1 MISIVSG
8 LPGSGKNVYVTYLA
22 RKHFRRENNIIA
34 RIIRSI
40 NHEPTIVNNIYTSYP
55 VLLNKKKK
63 IYSNL
68 VTLTDLDGRYR
79 FLKHSLIIIDEVQ
92 SIFDSDEHK
101 EFPKNIATFNQ
112 FHRHFDIDDIIYIS
126 QHPSRIV
133 KKLRNVS
140 CVFMKIRKFF
150 VIPILKVGIMYYTN
164 YYEFDDYGKWHHPTK
179 EQKTYDVDNHFRVF
193 SARKVFSS
201 YNSKYLSVLNKDK
214 PLYSKGS
221 YTDLNLSPIEIKEIY
236 GDMFEVDKSTIKR
249 KK

>member
-8 LPGSGKNVYVTYLA
+8 LPGSGKNVYVTYLS
-22 RKHFRRENNIIA
+22 RKHFKRENNLIA
-34 RIIRSI
+34 RIIRTI
-40 NHEPTIVNNIYTSYP
+40 NHEPVYVNNVYTSYP
-55 VLLNKKKK
+55 VLLNKKHN

-68 VTLTDLDGRYR
+68 VTLNDLDGRYR

-92 SIFDSDEHK
+92 SIYDSDEHK
-101 EFPKNIATFNQ
+101 EFPKDIATFNQ

-140 CVFMKIRKFF
+140 CVFMKIRKFL
-150 VIPILKVGIMYYTN
+150 VIPFIKIGFIYYTN

-179 EQKTYDVDNHFRVF
+179 EQKTYDVDNHWRLF
-193 SARKVFSS
+193 SARKIFNS

-214 PLYSKGS
+214 PLYDKGT
-221 YTDLNLSPIEIKEIY
+221 YKDLNLSNEEIKTIY
-236 GDMFEVDKSTIKR
+236 GDMFELKKSMIER